1 MRLSEPAGCRRVSTV
16 LSSWKEIA
24 SYLGKGVRTVQ
35 RWERELRL
43 PVHRP
48 AGARKGVVVAFPGEL
63 SKWARQT
70 EEQPASSELA
80 QPFRDDA
87 HRANSSTRLAV
98 RETFTSNLTRL
109 VHNTERLNESCRQA
123 MTTASRS
130 VGQRNGRTK
139 NPDSSTAPK

>member
-1 MRLSEPAGCRRVSTV
+1 MSTV

-48 AGARKGVVVAFPGEL
+48 AGARKGVVVAFPDEL
-63 SKWARQT
+63 SKWATQN
-70 EEQPASSELA
+70 EEPPTSHDTPEPLREAA
-80 QPFRDDA
+80 R
-87 HRANSSTRLAV
+87 RANSSTRMAV

-109 VHNTERLNESCRQA
+109 VHNTERLNESCREA

-130 VGQRNGRTK
+130 FAQRNGRTK